1 MPIKTQ
7 NGISVKW
14 NRLALGKSEVIELG
28 RSHPLELQICLPISK
43 LFHASVLPIN
53 PDLIENL
60 YGSSKPTK
68 ECSGL
73 LLELLG

>member
-1 MPIKTQ
+1 
-7 NGISVKW
+7 
-14 NRLALGKSEVIELG
+14 VIELG